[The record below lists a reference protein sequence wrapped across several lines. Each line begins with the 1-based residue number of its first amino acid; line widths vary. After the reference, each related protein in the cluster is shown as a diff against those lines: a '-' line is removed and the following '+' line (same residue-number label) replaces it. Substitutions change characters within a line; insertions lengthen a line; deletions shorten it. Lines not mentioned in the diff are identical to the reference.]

1 MNGPERIPVP
11 KWMYWTGWAISVLL
25 SLLLI
30 FSASMKFTSS
40 PDLAKG
46 MEHLGWPMR
55 FALFLGITELTCT
68 ILYLIPQTSVIG
80 AILLTGYMGGAM
92 ATHGRIGE
100 WFVLHIIIAVLIWLG
115 IYLRE
120 PRLWPLMPIRK

>member
-1 MNGPERIPVP
+1 
-11 KWMYWTGWAISVLL
+11 MYWTGWAISVLL

-40 PDLAKG
+40 PDLVKG

-55 FALFLGITELTCT
+55 FALLLGITELTCT
-68 ILYLIPQTSVIG
+68 ILYLIPQTSIIG
-80 AILLTGYMGGAM
+80 AILLTGYLGGAM

-100 WFVLHIIIAVLIWLG
+100 WFVMHIIIAVLVWLG

-120 PRLWPLMPIRK
+120 RRLWPLMPIRK